1 MCADYNVS
9 QHRPIQF
16 NQQQVDQLKFIF
28 PTRYKE
34 RVGSIRREL
43 QGAKSMAEDYR
54 VGDGHV
60 TDLRCVIV
68 NMKYFFFESKKN
80 LLKLLNRFCEKHFY
94 CACGICID
102 QGHKQRQKLLTK
114 YFEVA
119 KLRNDIS
126 ILSPIP
132 LLSSHLLQFFF
143 LRLYKFRLLTSL
155 VRFVRLF
162 ASSAMLYQT
171 LKLIG

>member
-1 MCADYNVS
+1 
-9 QHRPIQF
+9 
-16 NQQQVDQLKFIF
+16 
-28 PTRYKE
+28 
-34 RVGSIRREL
+34 
-43 QGAKSMAEDYR
+43 MAEDYR

-114 YFEVA
+114 NNKKEINKNKCGPSFEE
-119 KLRNDIS
+119 
-126 ILSPIP
+126 
-132 LLSSHLLQFFF
+132 H
-143 LRLYKFRLLTSL
+143 
-155 VRFVRLF
+155 
-162 ASSAMLYQT
+162 
-171 LKLIG
+171 